1 MDKTEKEKLKILLL
15 TGKITTLAY
24 INKLG
29 EIEYPF
35 PRATEE
41 EKRTGNTPRVRAYC
55 RRHGL

>member
-1 MDKTEKEKLKILLL
+1 MKDEEKEELKILLS

-24 INKLG
+24 LNKLG
-29 EIEYPF
+29 ELEFPF

-55 RRHGL
+55 RNHGL

>member
-1 MDKTEKEKLKILLL
+1 MRKKEKEELKILLS

-24 INKLG
+24 LNKLG
-29 EIEYPF
+29 ELEFPF

-55 RRHGL
+55 RNHGL